1 MKIRELRLCGIRCFE
16 DTGDIQFDPKCN
28 IFVGKNNARKSSV
41 LRAILGLQ
49 GFPFNQFDI
58 RPGHHDQPSF
68 VTLRLEDVLPNDNMM
83 IGRDPSQTSFRI
95 STAYQGNFP
104 GYNDATIININAGQ
118 QLFPNIRPQHSIVP
132 FLARRKAAQF
142 THDVS
147 TNAQSALSGTLSTL
161 YSRIDLL
168 ATYGHSGHDRFCEAV
183 KGIVGLPIT
192 MRASGAGK
200 EAGFYFDDNTFVTL
214 ERMGDGVSEMVA
226 LIVEL
231 CTEKNKIFVLE
242 EPETNLHPS
251 GLKALLAMIRTAP
264 EHNQFFIGTHS
275 NIVVRELG
283 GIEAGKVFR
292 VFCDGQ
298 SYTSSHKIEE
308 VESTP
313 AAHME
318 LLRELGYEFTDF
330 DLYGGWLFLEE
341 SSAER
346 IIREILVP
354 MFASG
359 LRGRLRTY
367 SAGGATNLEPSVSEF
382 QRLVVF
388 VHLQPVYENRL
399 WIRADA
405 DEAGV
410 RAVEKIRVAFP
421 HLSAESLST
430 FSEEQ
435 FELYYP
441 PRFQE
446 TVKEVLA
453 ITDKQSRRK
462 RKGALLQDVLNW
474 TNANWDEGRVAWEA
488 SAKELIEFLQ
498 LIQTKLA
505 AV

>member
-1 MKIRELRLCGIRCFE
+1 MEIRELRLCGIRCFE

-28 IFVGKNNARKSSV
+28 IFVGKNNSGKSSV

-49 GFPFNQFDI
+49 GFPFNQLDV
-58 RPGHHDQPSF
+58 RPGTYNQPSF
-68 VTLRLEDVLPNDNMM
+68 VTLCFDNVFPSDVML
-83 IGRDPSQTSFRI
+83 IGRDENQRCVRVYTVYRGNYPQRSDEI
-95 STAYQGNFP
+95 SIA
-104 GYNDATIININAGQ
+104 AGR
-118 QLFPNIRPQHSIVP
+118 QLFHNTRPQHTIVP

-142 THDVS
+142 NHDVS
-147 TNAQSALSGTLSTL
+147 INAQAVLSGTLSTL

-168 ATYGHSGHDRFCEAV
+168 ATYWHSGHGRFCEAV

-192 MRASGAGK
+192 MRASGSGK

-242 EPETNLHPS
+242 EPETNLHPF
-251 GLKALLAMIRTAP
+251 GLKALLAMIRTSS
-264 EHNQFFIGTHS
+264 EHNQFFIATHS
-275 NIVVRELG
+275 NVVVRELG
-283 GIEAGKVFR
+283 GIESGKVFR

-298 SYTSSHKIEE
+298 NHTSPHKLEE

-346 IIREILVP
+346 IIRDILIP
-354 MFASG
+354 MFVSG

-367 SAGGATNLEPSVSEF
+367 SAAGATNLEPSVSEF

-399 WIRADA
+399 WIRADG

-410 RAVEKIRVAFP
+410 KAVEKIRAAFP
-421 HLSAESLST
+421 RLSEESLST
-430 FSEEQ
+430 FSEAQ

-441 PRFQE
+441 PIFQE

-453 ITDKQSRRK
+453 IKDKQSRRK
-462 RKGALLQDVLNW
+462 RKGALLQEVLDW
-474 TNANWDEGRVAWEA
+474 TNANGDEARAAWEV
-488 SAKELIEFLQ
+488 SAKEQIELLQ
-498 LIQTKLA
+498 AIQIKLA